1 MRKCLPAGFLTASL
15 FVTFFCSCQTGR
27 LFSDRQEPLIREAEQ
42 HFARGAYQQ
51 ALLKY
56 SAYLYS
62 PHVSKPNEA
71 LALYKMGYCQFLL
84 KNYKDASQTF
94 QRFLADF
101 PQDPRSDEVAELL
114 GRTKEYQRQERE
126 RSRERVEA
134 AVKEIVDLKQA
145 TEADPQDAEKQ
156 FQLGESYW
164 KMGQYE
170 EALKAYEQAIE
181 LNPRYLDHP
190 SIRKR
195 LIVNDDATLA
205 LRPSPVRPKESGPIR
220 VRNVDTKH
228 VKRADFWGVHP
239 TENVYVVSGE
249 VINVGDRACTNV
261 RVEVTIFDF
270 YENVMDTRMVHIG
283 TMRPGQRRHF
293 VAELNRFAGDPL
305 DIRRYETQAFYE
317 EQ

>member
-1 MRKCLPAGFLTASL
+1 VTAGL
-15 FVTFFCSCQTGR
+15 FAAFFCSCGTGR
-27 LFSDRQEPLIREAEQ
+27 LLAVRQEPLIQEAEEQ
-42 HFARGAYQQ
+42 FERGAYQQ

-56 SAYLYS
+56 TAYLYS

-71 LALYKMGYCQFLL
+71 LALYKMGYCQFFL
-84 KNYKDASQTF
+84 KNYRDASQTF

-101 PQDPRSDEVAELL
+101 PNDPRAAEVEELL
-114 GRTKEYQRQERE
+114 GKTKEYQRQERQ

-134 AVKEIVDLKQA
+134 AVREIVNLKQA

-164 KMGQYE
+164 KMGQFDD
-170 EALKAYEQAIE
+170 ALKAYEKAIE
-181 LNPRYLDHP
+181 LNPRYLEHP

-195 LIVNDDATLA
+195 LIVSDDASLA
-205 LRPSPVRPKESGPIR
+205 LRPSPVTPKKDGPIR
-220 VRNVDTKH
+220 VRNVETKH

-249 VINVGDRACTNV
+249 VINVGDRTCTNV
-261 RVEVTIFDF
+261 QVEVTIFDF
-270 YENVMDTRMVHIG
+270 YENVMDTRMVRIG

-305 DIRRYETQAFYE
+305 DIRRYETQVFYE